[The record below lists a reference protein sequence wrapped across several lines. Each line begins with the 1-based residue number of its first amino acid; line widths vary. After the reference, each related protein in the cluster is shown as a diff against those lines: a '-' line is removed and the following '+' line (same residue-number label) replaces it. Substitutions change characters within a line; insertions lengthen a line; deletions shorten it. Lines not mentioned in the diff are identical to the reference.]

1 MLVPANIEA
10 GDVTEILC
18 IIKRGTPPITFKW
31 LHNGREIN
39 SHTKYKISTTK
50 TSSHL
55 HIGEIVAADI
65 GNFTCA
71 ASNSYGTDTK
81 TESVSMEGN
90 FFFFTIC
97 KIIWNFKNTKYK
109 IKFTFAISKNKF
121 TLSRFNFFFLMDKYQ
136 DGSNFCGT

>member
-55 HIGEIVAADI
+55 HIGEIVASDI

-71 ASNSYGTDTK
+71 ATNPYGTDTK

-90 FFFFTIC
+90 FFLLTSC
-97 KIIWNFKNTKYK
+97 KIIPDFKMKN
-109 IKFTFAISKNKF
+109 IK
-121 TLSRFNFFFLMDKYQ
+121 
-136 DGSNFCGT
+136 